1 MLRKKAVAKKEV
13 LVTKQPFVSSE
24 KGIHKS
30 NQIKSF
36 KLATDKKGKLKILG
50 AGVFGTVYL
59 GKVVFQDGLKTSVKT
74 VAIKRFE
81 AHAEINDQK
90 ARIYQNVIDGLREIS
105 LMPDKDY
112 PNRSARAK
120 LFPKAAMVKI
130 NFDGAPEWVMVSQAF
145 YSKKKGSKL
154 KHGLDYKN
162 VLKILSNPEVL
173 NKYIKEFCW
182 VRLKIA
188 EKFGFAGDVVTSLNK
203 VNTLA
208 IDLDCIAHGQKI
220 TTREKANDLV
230 FSLNELPGDSLEIK
244 RKAAKTFLSMDMPKD
259 LRKEFIK
266 ELIRSKIL
274 LEKGDDLW

>member
-1 MLRKKAVAKKEV
+1 MLRKKNVVKKEI
-13 LVTKQPFVSSE
+13 LLTKQPFVSSE
-24 KGIHKS
+24 KGIHTS

-36 KLATDKKGKLKILG
+36 KLAKDKKGELKILG

-59 GKVVFQDGLKTSVKT
+59 GKVVFQDGLETSIKT
-74 VAIKRFE
+74 VAIKRFNKE
-81 AHAEINDQK
+81 SKITDAAALNYQK
-90 ARIYQNVIDGLREIS
+90 VIDGLREIS

-120 LFPKAAMVKI
+120 SFPKAAMVKI
-130 NFDGAPEWVMVSQAF
+130 NFDGSPEWVMVSQAF

-154 KHGLDYKN
+154 KHGLDHKSVFKIMTN
-162 VLKILSNPEVL
+162 PKILD
-173 NKYIKEFCW
+173 KYLKKFCW
-182 VRLKIA
+182 VRLKVG

-220 TTREKANDLV
+220 TTSEKATDLV
-230 FSLNELPGDSLEIK
+230 LSLSELPGDSLEIK

-259 LRKEFIK
+259 LRKEFIRI
-266 ELIRSKIL
+266 LIERKAL
-274 LEKGDDLW
+274 LEKDENLW